1 MYTVIGYYRDA
12 DEVVVAHVKA
22 KDPSEAAR
30 RFFEESETRKGA
42 CGIVSILTGRRTD
55 RCSDLVV
62 PTHGLIHYDQLT
74 RKARK

>member
-1 MYTVIGYYRDA
+1 MFTVIGYYRDEN
-12 DEVVVAHVKA
+12 EVVVAHVKA
-22 KDPSEAAR
+22 KDAHEAALK
-30 RFFEESETRKGA
+30 FFEQSKTRKGA

-55 RCSDLVV
+55 RVSDLIV